1 MLPDGWIL
9 REPASEFERAL
20 PATTMGDLRESI
32 IDGEVPAVGTRFLL
46 TVVDGE
52 AGEVPRI
59 AEYVGAAAED
69 EIEEGDP
76 VVGPMDEAEL
86 AEVRSIASAPS
97 ATEIA
102 MSDQEA
108 YVKLHHTSQAMG
120 VVGANIYWLGVM
132 FGAAKTEDDFRLVLR
147 DGLDV
152 LNGARALY
160 DQLVAFTE
168 ARFGH
173 PLEPMQQEPETID
186 YSGFTLT
193 TSDDLYHVSIDV
205 RGRALELSLPRPK
218 FPDEQ
223 TQTVYEN
230 MVALAAATINDRIT
244 NGGDPVEVAKEEQT
258 AFLERAR
265 AWHESITV
273 PS

>member
-20 PATTMGDLRESI
+20 PATTMGDLREMI
-32 IDGEVPAVGTRFLL
+32 VDGEVPAVGTRFLL

-52 AGEVPRI
+52 AGEVQRI
-59 AEYVGAAAED
+59 AEYVGAAAEPDPEPDGDFD
-69 EIEEGDP
+69 EP
-76 VVGPMDEAEL
+76 EL

-160 DQLVAFTE
+160 DQLVAYTE

-173 PLEPMQQEPETID
+173 PLEPLQQEPETID

-223 TQTVYEN
+223 TQTAYEN

-265 AWHESITV
+265 AWHESIVGAPT
-273 PS
+273 P